1 MSESLEAAAQAREDA
16 LDKLLDQP
24 APDTAWADKYGSVLK
39 PIALKYGEQ
48 LFNFTMSI
56 GVANVATQTIMRR
69 IRGNNELT
77 KSMMILVSTLDAQAK
92 SILAMSNSMEQ
103 FLACKTEIESST
115 PAIMIPEA
123 AGRIVVP
130 S

>member
-48 LFNFTMSI
+48 LFNFTMSV
-56 GVANVATQTIMRR
+56 GVANVAIQTIMRR
-69 IRGNNELT
+69 VRGNQELT
-77 KSMMILVSTLDAQAK
+77 RAMMILSSTCNVQAQQ
-92 SILAMSNSMEQ
+92 ILALTGNTEQ
-103 FLACKTEIESST
+103 FLLCKTEIESST
-115 PAIMIPEA
+115 PAIMVPEA
-123 AGRIVVP
+123 VGRIVVP